1 MSMKSETTIILSRAI
16 EENYWVRETA
26 YIVNEMLHAIAQSK
40 NPVLTDEQ
48 RKGYTMRGLYLRDTA
63 KECIN
68 NAYQDSNKE
77 ENEENE

>member
-26 YIVNEMLHAIAQSK
+26 YIVNEMLGAIEQSK
-40 NPVLTDEQ
+40 NPNLTVEQ
-48 RKGYTMRGLYLRDTA
+48 REGYDKRAIYLRERA
-63 KECIN
+63 IFCIN
-68 NAYQDSNKE
+68 NAYNDSTKQ